1 MIQQLVEVPV
11 FSLKEDD
18 IVYNQTH
25 DMLQIVMGVD
35 IPSDAFDD
43 KEATMSFY
51 AISAENYEFHKK
63 NFGIKPLEAWEVV
76 PLDATIFKL
85 ITILDKDISALTNT
99 KREIEETERKQ
110 ALEKGELPVFEV
122 VHEEAKN

>member
-1 MIQQLVEVPV
+1 MITQLVEVPV

-25 DMLQIVMGVD
+25 DILQIVMGVN
-35 IPSDAFDD
+35 IPSSAFED
-43 KEATMSFY
+43 KGETMSFY

-63 NFGIKPLEAWEVV
+63 NFNSKPLEAWEVV

-85 ITILDKDISALTNT
+85 VTILDKDISALVNT
-99 KREIEETERKQ
+99 KREIEDTERKQ
-110 ALEKGELPVFEV
+110 VREKGESPIFEV
-122 VHEEAKN
+122 LHEE